1 MTKAHHPARRARN
14 LTGAASALALVGMVT
29 GFQFAAA
36 AESQN
41 ALLAKTTTPTPGQ
54 TGSSTATSTN
64 GEPTVDQPGQVVTA
78 NGTSVTQT
86 QPQTS
91 VGPVDSGP
99 APASAPAPVVDPA
112 PAPAP
117 AIDPA
122 PAPAPI
128 VDPAPA
134 PPAPAPAPAPPS
146 GTTSGS

>member
-14 LTGAASALALVGMVT
+14 LTGAVSALALVGMVT

-41 ALLAKTTTPTPGQ
+41 AVLAKDAIPAPGQ
-54 TGSSTATSTN
+54 TGSSTAGSTA
-64 GEPTVDQPGQVVTA
+64 GAPTVDQSGTVTA
-78 NGTSVTQT
+78 DGTSATQSQAT
-86 QPQTS
+86 
-91 VGPVDSGP
+91 VAVVDSGAAP
-99 APASAPAPVVDPA
+99 APAVDPA

-117 AIDPA
+117 AVDPAPAPPA
-122 PAPAPI
+122 PAPAPA

>member
-1 MTKAHHPARRARN
+1 MTKTHHPARRARN

-41 ALLAKTTTPTPGQ
+41 ELLAKTTIPTPGQ
-54 TGSSTATSTN
+54 SGSSTAAPTN
-64 GEPTVDQPGQVVTA
+64 GEPSVGQSGQSVTA
-78 NGTSVTQT
+78 NGTSAT

-91 VGPVDSGP
+91 VAPVDSGLAPAAAP
-99 APASAPAPVVDPA
+99 APVADPAPAPAPVVDPA

-117 AIDPA
+117 
-122 PAPAPI
+122 
-128 VDPAPA
+128 VVEPAPA

>member
-14 LTGAASALALVGMVT
+14 LTGAVSALALVGMVT
-29 GFQFAAA
+29 GCQFAAA

-41 ALLAKTTTPTPGQ
+41 AVLAKDAIPAPGQ
-54 TGSSTATSTN
+54 TGSSTAGSTA
-64 GEPTVDQPGQVVTA
+64 GAPTVDQSGQAVTTD
-78 NGTSVTQT
+78 GTSATQSQAT
-86 QPQTS
+86 
-91 VGPVDSGP
+91 VAVVDSGAAP
-99 APASAPAPVVDPA
+99 APAVDPA

-117 AIDPA
+117 AVDPA
-122 PAPAPI
+122 PAPAPV